1 MAVVS
6 HRKRMMQPPENTGEY
21 RTTKEILTKTGVAG
35 GGTGIRTL
43 GGLSP
48 SSVFKTGAFD
58 HSATPPTRSL

>member
-1 MAVVS
+1 M
-6 HRKRMMQPPENTGEY
+6 HMC
-21 RTTKEILTKTGVAG
+21 G

-58 HSATPPTRSL
+58 HSATPPTKAL